1 MKKIVSFA
9 GFDTLFDIDPFYDA
23 IGRLGKRYNID
34 EKLIRDTYQAKER
47 ELMQQVPFE
56 KYSKLMED
64 ALNQTAK
71 ELNFEITPSDF
82 SDVLIAHTVV
92 KPFPDA
98 PTALYQIQEKGYE
111 TVLMTNHSKDLIRSN
126 MINLD
131 HNFNA
136 VFTAEDAK
144 SYKPSPEFFDFVN
157 EQLGEVEEHIHI
169 AVDVDKDIVPAQK
182 AGWRVIPIDRKNESA
197 SIASL
202 MDTIDNL

>member
-144 SYKPSPEFFDFVN
+144 SYKPSPEFFNFVN
-157 EQLGEVEEHIHI
+157 EQLGEVDEHIHI
-169 AVDVDKDIVPAQK
+169 AVDMDKDIVPAQK

>member
-71 ELNFEITPSDF
+71 ELHFEITPSDF
-82 SDVLIAHTVV
+82 SDVLIAHTVI

-131 HNFNA
+131 HSFNA

-144 SYKPSPEFFDFVN
+144 AYKPNAKFFNFVN
-157 EQLGEVEEHIHI
+157 QQLGEVDEHVHI
-169 AVDVDKDIVPAQK
+169 AVNVNKDVIPAQK
-182 AGWRVIPIDRKNESA
+182 AGWRVLQIDRMNETA
-197 SIASL
+197 PITSL
-202 MDTIDNL
+202 MDTVDKL

>member
-9 GFDTLFDIDPFYDA
+9 GFDTLFDIEPFYDA

-71 ELNFEITPSDF
+71 ELHFEITPSDF
-82 SDVLIAHTVV
+82 SDVLIAHTVI

-98 PTALYQIQEKGYE
+98 PTALYQI
-111 TVLMTNHSKDLIRSN
+111 
-126 MINLD
+126 
-131 HNFNA
+131 
-136 VFTAEDAK
+136 
-144 SYKPSPEFFDFVN
+144 
-157 EQLGEVEEHIHI
+157 
-169 AVDVDKDIVPAQK
+169 
-182 AGWRVIPIDRKNESA
+182 
-197 SIASL
+197 
-202 MDTIDNL
+202 